1 MFFCFLL
8 RLKPDWL
15 WKGVGEYLCMV
26 KSLDHKLVRGRSI
39 SDANL
44 LDNFFTCHF
53 QGKCTKSLLFLIN
66 EVVSWTGTNRLF
78 LNTPLLVKVFWVCVV
93 FCSCCC
99 CFVLFFCF
107 FCFLFCFYA
116 KELFW
121 NKCIYAF
128 AFESNSYFS
137 IKFCINT
144 FLCFFF
150 LFIGSMLMICSM
162 FCVDQI
168 SAMNSFGM
176 NLRLLNQQKV

>member
-1 MFFCFLL
+1 MFLFYTPPKKNKVFCKNVSCFFCFLL

-15 WKGVGEYLCMV
+15 WKGVDEYLCMV
-26 KSLDHKLVRGRSI
+26 KSLDHKLFRGRSI

-99 CFVLFFCF
+99 CFVLFFC
-107 FCFLFCFYA
+107 C
-116 KELFW
+116 
-121 NKCIYAF
+121 
-128 AFESNSYFS
+128 
-137 IKFCINT
+137 
-144 FLCFFF
+144 FF
-150 LFIGSMLMICSM
+150 LFVLFLCKGVCYFEINVFMLLL
-162 FCVDQI
+162 F
-168 SAMNSFGM
+168 
-176 NLRLLNQQKV
+176 NLIVIFL

>member
-15 WKGVGEYLCMV
+15 WKGVDEYLCMV

-78 LNTPLLVKVFWVCVV
+78 LNTPLLVKLLSVRGFL
-93 FCSCCC
+93 FLLLLF
-99 CFVLFFCF
+99 CFVL
-107 FCFLFCFYA
+107 L
-116 KELFW
+116 
-121 NKCIYAF
+121 
-128 AFESNSYFS
+128 
-137 IKFCINT
+137 
-144 FLCFFF
+144 FF
-150 LFIGSMLMICSM
+150 LFFVLFLCKGVCCFEINVFMLLL
-162 FCVDQI
+162 F
-168 SAMNSFGM
+168 
-176 NLRLLNQQKV
+176 NLIVIFL